1 MQFNNELHHFT
12 LWNPNKNDKC
22 CKGIIINVTIGKQ
35 QNTQLKQTFLLNGN
49 AMNGSLLFLETV
61 FRNLRDRGT

>member
-1 MQFNNELHHFT
+1 MSYTTMPFGNQD
-12 LWNPNKNDKC
+12 KNDKC
-22 CKGIIINVTIGKQ
+22 CKSIIINVTIGKQ

-61 FRNLRDRGT
+61 FRNLRNRGT